1 MQLTLECPM
10 GSSEL
15 PSAPKGFSPQALRKY
30 SLCLTEGVLAGDWG
44 NCPLVKL
51 PEVS

>member
-1 MQLTLECPM
+1 M

-15 PSAPKGFSPQALRKY
+15 PSAPKGFSPQALP
-30 SLCLTEGVLAGDWG
+30 LCLSGGVLAGDWG